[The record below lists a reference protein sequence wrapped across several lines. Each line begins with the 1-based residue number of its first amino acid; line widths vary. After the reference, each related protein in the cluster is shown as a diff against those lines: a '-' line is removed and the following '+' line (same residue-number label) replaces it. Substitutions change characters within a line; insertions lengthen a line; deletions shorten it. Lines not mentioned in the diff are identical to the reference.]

1 MFFVSRD
8 RFFTTGWLRT
18 GFPFMYWLVFDTQ
31 GFEHGCLKI
40 WVCLKIQG
48 RTKIPW
54 FKILSVIFTFFLW
67 IVIRGPIIAH
77 FQAVPFWG
85 PVSDV
90 LHRTSEKHPEC
101 SKFCS
106 FSRNSWS
113 KYYNTHVY
121 VYIYIYV
128 ATSVFAAKAIKWI
141 YLYLY
146 IYIIYILYIYIH
158 ISYTWQPN
166 TVN

>member
-121 VYIYIYV
+121 VYIYIYM
-128 ATSVFAAKAIKWI
+128 SPLRFSPLKQSNEYI
-141 YLYLY
+141 YIYIY
-146 IYIIYILYIYIH
+146 IYIIYILYIYIFH
-158 ISYTWQPN
+158 IHDNQIL
-166 TVN
+166 